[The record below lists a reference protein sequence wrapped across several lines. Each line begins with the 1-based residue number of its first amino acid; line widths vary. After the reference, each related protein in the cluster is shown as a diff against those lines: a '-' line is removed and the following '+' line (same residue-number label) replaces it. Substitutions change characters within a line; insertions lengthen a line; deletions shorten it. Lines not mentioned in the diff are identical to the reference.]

1 MKYLNLARILA
12 IIFYFFLCILFGHSE
27 SFVILNSIYNC
38 RLPAR
43 RVVVPRDMDEML
55 KIVYTL
61 KIHHFLFGGLK
72 IKSYLCG
79 VES

>member
-1 MKYLNLARILA
+1 MQGSWQLFFL
-12 IIFYFFLCILFGHSE
+12 FFLCILFGRSE

-72 IKSYLCG
+72 IKSYLCS
-79 VES
+79 VEN